1 MSFRRMLPFILI
13 NIVVST
19 AVVLSIL
26 FWWEN
31 RSQTAVA
38 DDIAQPLT
46 NVAATPATA
55 VANAPATNPTATTE
69 PDSDEPPLH
78 IVQAGDTLGTISQLY
93 DVPIDDIMT
102 ANDLTNANIISVGQQ
117 LIIPINGL
125 ATPQPVVAPTSDS
138 SVIPSPIPT
147 QPATAGQAIVE
158 IAQITGVG
166 ELAAEAVQIR
176 NVGSSAIALRDWR
189 LADQDGFFYT
199 FGQVTLFGDG
209 AGILVHTESGTD
221 GATEVYWGLE
231 SPVWQSGE
239 LITLL
244 NASGEIVATYNIP

>member
-1 MSFRRMLPFILI
+1 
-13 NIVVST
+13 
-19 AVVLSIL
+19 VVLSIL
-26 FWWEN
+26 FWWEGRN
-31 RSQTAVA
+31 QTAVS
-38 DDIAQPLT
+38 DTETQPLAGDA
-46 NVAATPATA
+46 NAPATA
-55 VANAPATNPTATTE
+55 VANLPAAPPTATPE
-69 PDSDEPPLH
+69 PESDEPPRH

-93 DVPIDDIMT
+93 DVTIEDIMA
-102 ANDLTNANIISVGQQ
+102 ANELTNANIISVGQE

-125 ATPQPVVAPTSDS
+125 EETAVVAAPVEPTSDS
-138 SVIPSPIPT
+138 SIIPSPIPT
-147 QPATAGQAIVE
+147 QPATAGEAIVE

-176 NVGSSAIALRDWR
+176 NVGSSPIALRDWR

-209 AGILVHTESGTD
+209 AGILVHTKAGPD

-231 SPVWQSGE
+231 SPVWKPGE

-244 NASGEIVATYNIP
+244 NGSGEIVATYSIP